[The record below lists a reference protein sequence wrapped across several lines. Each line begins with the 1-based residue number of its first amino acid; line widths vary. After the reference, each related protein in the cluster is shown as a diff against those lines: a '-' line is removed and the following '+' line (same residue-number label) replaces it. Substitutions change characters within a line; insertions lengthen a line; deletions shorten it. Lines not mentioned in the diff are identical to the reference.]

1 MARSVQVRA
10 HKALPILDTL
20 LTYCASYPRK
30 GGCQQRLAV
39 ALTRPG
45 WPGES
50 RNTLIQ
56 VVIEVRSLAASFRVS
71 VRAHSIQR
79 AISLVRDSY
88 PGAEAGLVLPVEP
101 ESFFFSGDDLDG
113 TKQETLHRPERLLV
127 G

>member
-1 MARSVQVRA
+1 MARSVQVPA

-39 ALTRPG
+39 AVSRPG
-45 WPGES
+45 WPAET
-50 RNTLIQ
+50 RDTLIQ
-56 VVIEVRSLAASFRVS
+56 VVIEVQSGAASFRVS

-88 PGAEAGLVLPVEP
+88 PGAEAALVLPVEP
-101 ESFFFSGDDLDG
+101 ESFFSGDDFDG
-113 TKQETLHRPERLLV
+113 AHQYTFQRPERLV